1 MDALLAPLGI
11 SMVELTNLTG
21 LAVVLLLGLALLRGL
36 LRLTTRLL
44 RIGCSVIFGTT
55 VLALLY
61 MMFN

>member
-11 SMVELTNLTG
+11 SMAEMTNLIG
-21 LAVVLLLGLALLRGL
+21 LAIVLLLGLTVLRGL

-44 RIGCSVIFGTT
+44 RIGCSFIFGTT
-55 VLALLY
+55 ALALLY